1 MINYFSTSVVSRYIF
16 LFLFVIYCWLTS
28 INYPVLEVNSSGL
41 LFPELIPRLGT
52 LPLVSFFITFAVYLA
67 SIFMLNYIAVKQH
80 ITGLISLLTMLFY
93 ILITA
98 SFTSYFSFNLLAWVS
113 LLLIVVLF
121 YTLTLHNRE
130 DSIKNAFNAGFF
142 LGIGSVLFPPLV
154 YLIFI
159 VWISILLHRENN
171 WRAYVSSIL
180 GLSAPFVFVL
190 TWFFL
195 NDKLL
200 DAILVLKEELIPQLS
215 FPDWSVKQAV
225 LFGILFLFGSVISL
239 KILGS
244 LGEKNINLRRNL
256 LVLVTFFAF
265 ITLIT
270 LLFIKSVL
278 AYILAAI
285 PLALLTANLTDKS
298 KPNKWVNWGLSVL
311 TLVIIVFHLIG
322 FLNAN

>member
-1 MINYFSTSVVSRYIF
+1 
-16 LFLFVIYCWLTS
+16 
-28 INYPVLEVNSSGL
+28 
-41 LFPELIPRLGT
+41 
-52 LPLVSFFITFAVYLA
+52 
-67 SIFMLNYIAVKQH
+67 MLNYIAVKQH

-113 LLLIVVLF
+113 LLLIVVLS

-285 PLALLTANLTDKS
+285 PLALMTANFTDKS